1 MSTVDKQLEE
11 VRATIDEEVPTR
23 IAVSDVTYEGPEL
36 VIYTRDP
43 EEFATDA
50 ELVRRL
56 ASQLQKR
63 ITIRP
68 DPSVLTRPS
77 DAEDTIRDLIPDDVE
92 VAEIQFLSDTGE
104 VTIRTDDPDRATGR
118 RDETLRE
125 ITAEVGWTPNV
136 VRTPATETPVVST
149 VQDLLVH
156 QHDERRDILERV
168 GRQIHREPMSDE
180 QWVRITT
187 LGGCQ
192 EVGRTAAILSTANT
206 RILIDCGDK
215 RGEQPYLDIP
225 EAIGAGATSL
235 DAVVLTHAHPDHASL
250 VPLLFEHGYDGPVY
264 CTEPTRD
271 LFGLVGLTTVN
282 REDSDLPYSQE
293 MVTEAIK
300 HCIPIAYGNVT
311 DIAPDVRLTLHN
323 AGHVLGSSL
332 VHFHVGDGLYN
343 VAFTG
348 DIDYDDSRLLSGA
361 VNEFPRVETL
371 VMESTYGGRNDYQT
385 DRDDA
390 ERQLIDLIDETA
402 ADDGTVLVPTDAVG
416 RPQELLAVLNEAM
429 DDGEI
434 PDLPIYV
441 DTSIWEAT
449 TVHTAYPEYLDT
461 EMEAAIH
468 NGDPFGIDS
477 VTPVD
482 DDTQRTEIAEDA
494 DGAIVLS
501 TSGMLTGGPV
511 RTWLETLASDPD
523 STLLFTEYQAHGTL
537 GRQIQNGQETV
548 PIGGSDVEIAMRV
561 ETLDGFSSH
570 ADRQG
575 LENFVKTMRPRPE
588 KVLCV
593 HGDRSSTQDLSS
605 SLYHEYNLRTFTPE
619 NLETFRFI

>member
-11 VRATIDEEVPTR
+11 VRATIGEEIPTR
-23 IAVSDVTYEGPEL
+23 ISVSDVTYEGPEL

-43 EEFATDA
+43 EEFATDS

-56 ASQLQKR
+56 ASELRKR

-68 DPSVLTRPS
+68 DPGVLTRPN
-77 DAEDTIRDLIPDDVE
+77 DAEDEIRDLIPEDATVS
-92 VAEIQFLSDTGE
+92 EIQFLSETGE
-104 VTIRTDDPDRATGR
+104 VTIRTDDPDRVTGR
-118 RDETLRE
+118 GDETLRE
-125 ITAEVGWTPNV
+125 ITSAVGWTPNV
-136 VRTPATETPVVST
+136 VKTTAIDAPVVSA
-149 VQDLLVH
+149 VRDLLTH
-156 QHDERRDILERV
+156 QHEQRRDILERI
-168 GRQIHREPMSDE
+168 GRQIHRDPMSDE

-192 EVGRTAAILSTANT
+192 EVGRTAAILSTANS

-215 RGEQPYLDIP
+215 RGERPHLDIP
-225 EAIGAGATSL
+225 EAIGSGATSL

-250 VPLLFEHGYDGPVY
+250 VPLLFKHGYDGPVY

-271 LFGLVGLTTVN
+271 LFGLVGLTVADRPTN
-282 REDSDLPYSQE
+282 DLPYDQE
-293 MVTEAIK
+293 MVREAVK
-300 HCIPIAYGNVT
+300 HCIPLEYGNVT
-311 DIAPDVRLTLHN
+311 DIAPDVRLTLHS
-323 AGHVLGSSL
+323 AGHVLGSSI

-343 VAFTG
+343 VAFSG

-371 VMESTYGGRNDYQT
+371 VLESTYGGRNDYQT

-390 ERQLIDLIDETA
+390 ERQLLDLIDETTS
-402 ADDGTVLVPTDAVG
+402 DDGTVLLPTDAVG
-416 RPQELLAVLNEAM
+416 RPQELLAVLSDAM
-429 DDGEI
+429 EEDEI
-434 PDLPIYV
+434 PDLPVYV
-441 DTSIWEAT
+441 DETIWEAT
-449 TVHTAYPEYLDT
+449 AVHTAYPGFLDT
-461 EMEAAIH
+461 EMSAAVR
-468 NGDPFGIDS
+468 NGDPFGTEN

-482 DDTQRTEIAEDA
+482 DEDTRRERADES

-501 TSGMLTGGPV
+501 TPGMLTAGPV
-511 RTWLETLASDPD
+511 RTWLEALAPDPD
-523 STLLFTEYQAHGTL
+523 STLVFTDYQARGTL
-537 GRQIQNGQETV
+537 GREIQNGQETV
-548 PIGGSDVEIAMRV
+548 SIEGSEIDISMAT
-561 ETLDGFSSH
+561 ETIDGFSGH

-593 HGDRSSTQDLSS
+593 HGDRSATQDLSS
-605 SLYHEYNLRTFTPE
+605 SLYHEYNVRTFTPE